1 MHARSISAGFAQ
13 QELFSPMTIGGLCHT
28 KELTSRNLMQ
38 MYMFVCVT
46 PLVTNKIRGFY
57 NTKEP
62 RQMIVSTSRNL
73 MRMSNETLK
82 YIT

>member
-13 QELFSPMTIGGLCHT
+13 QESFPPMPIGGLCHT
-28 KELTSRNLMQ
+28 KELTSRNLMR

-46 PLVTNKIRGFY
+46 PLVTNKIRSLY

-62 RQMIVSTSRNL
+62 RQIIVSTSRNL
-73 MRMSNETLK
+73 VRMSNETLK